1 MKEETKHQLPSY
13 GAILIAIIG
22 AITTSIQYCNTI
34 EETRRAEIA
43 QKATNEVIIDGLSKE
58 IAQVQKDMDALYRK
72 AERVSIQQDLMQAQC
87 HAEAKPKAKASW
99 KDFSSF
105 SGDSTLSVSET
116 KAEVRPLIVRPQMRS
131 AQDIKQDIYQS
142 IDRKEGE

>member
-22 AITTSIQYCNTI
+22 AITTSTQYCNTI

-43 QKATNEVIIDGLSKE
+43 QKATNEVIIDGLSKG

-72 AERVSIQQDLMQAQC
+72 AERVSIQQELIQAQC
-87 HAEAKPKAKASW
+87 RTEEPKAKATW
-99 KDFSSF
+99 RDFSTSF
-105 SGDSTLSVSET
+105 SGDSTLSAPEPMKDDLPT
-116 KAEVRPLIVRPQMRS
+116 LARPQVRS

-142 IDRKEGE
+142 IESKE